1 MQDDVAAI
9 ESVSNADRTEAM
21 MQDKRPAFT
30 EGKTWLYRG
39 HQVTHARDGKTME
52 VRKGRGP
59 VLQKVSKPVTYKDLK
74 TLIDKLHVSAR

>member
-1 MQDDVAAI
+1 
-9 ESVSNADRTEAM
+9 M

-39 HQVTHARDGKTME
+39 YQVTHARDGKSME

-59 VLQKVSKPVTYKDLK
+59 VLQKVSKPVTYKDL
-74 TLIDKLHVSAR
+74 TALIDKLHVSAR

>member
-1 MQDDVAAI
+1 MQDDMAPVGPM
-9 ESVSNADRTEAM
+9 SNAGRTEAM

-39 HQVTHARDGKTME
+39 YQVTHARDGKSME

-59 VLQKVSKPVTYKDLK
+59 VLQKVSKPVTYKDL
-74 TLIDKLHVSAR
+74 TALIDKLHVSAR